1 MARKAGTKGTRGKR
15 AAARPAD
22 PESAAIEAA
31 LRLAAEKGWAR
42 VSLAEVAEASGLKMS
57 ELYARF
63 PSKQAIL
70 DGLGRQVDREVLEAV
85 DSEAPEGSARDRLFD
100 VLMRRFDAL
109 EAHRDGLKAVLRS
122 TACDPLALL
131 CGAFGL
137 RRSMAAMLE
146 AAGLSAS
153 GVAGLLRIKG
163 VSAVYLMTLR
173 AWLGDDSA
181 DKAHTMAVLDRALRR
196 AESWASMFGRVR
208 PARSAA

>member
-1 MARKAGTKGTRGKR
+1 MARKAGAKGRRGRR
-15 AAARPAD
+15 AAPPGDA
-22 PESAAIEAA
+22 EGAAIAAA
-31 LRLAAEKGWAR
+31 LRLAAEKGWSR

-70 DGLGRQVDREVLEAV
+70 DGLGRRIDREVLEAV
-85 DSEAPEGSARDRLFD
+85 DVEAPEGSARDRLFD

-109 EAHRDGLKAVLRS
+109 DAHRDGLKAVLKATS
-122 TACDPLALL
+122 CDPLALV

-153 GVAGLLRIKG
+153 GVVGLLRIKG
-163 VSAVYLMTLR
+163 LSAVYLMALR

-196 AESWASMFGRVR
+196 AEGWASMLRR
-208 PARSAA
+208 PRPEAA